1 MAASIWSIA
10 EPVVPMGK
18 NRLGSESRQEARS
31 RQSVVIVV
39 VSNFPRFCDV
49 FHKDPRA
56 NRPEARGIPG
66 GNVLSGTSIVNGF
79 FKYRLEKA

>member
-1 MAASIWSIA
+1 MHVEQMAMAASIWPIA

-18 NRLGSESRQEARS
+18 NRVGSESRQEARS

-49 FHKDPRA
+49 FHKATQADQ
-56 NRPEARGIPG
+56 PEAWGIP
-66 GNVLSGTSIVNGF
+66 VEMYCPEPPL
-79 FKYRLEKA
+79 